1 MNSFVQKTNKNERT
15 VSTVYIIDGK
25 GPVLIKL
32 RKEAQFRSSL
42 SSLHCQPSSSK
53 QHSLTLESFLTFK
66 NSE

>member
-42 SSLHCQPSSSK
+42 SSLHC
-53 QHSLTLESFLTFK
+53 
-66 NSE
+66 